1 MKILINIGSLKRIIP
16 DCKNPAEGEMNRM
29 SDERIQSTN
38 DLTVW
43 NPKVLY

>member
-1 MKILINIGSLKRIIP
+1 MGSLKCIIP